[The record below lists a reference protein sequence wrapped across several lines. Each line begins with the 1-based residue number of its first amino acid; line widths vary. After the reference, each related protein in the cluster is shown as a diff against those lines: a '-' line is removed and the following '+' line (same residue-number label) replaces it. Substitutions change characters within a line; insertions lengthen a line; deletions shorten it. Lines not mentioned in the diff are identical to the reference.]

1 MKNIFEKFTNFY
13 KLKNI
18 LMKKEIFN
26 LGTSEFIELI
36 KLLKIQQVAQ
46 TGGHAKMIVEDGLI
60 NVNGVQELRKRRKL
74 RVGDVVE
81 FEGGSI
87 EIVT

>member
-1 MKNIFEKFTNFY
+1 
-13 KLKNI
+13 
-18 LMKKEIFN
+18 MKKEIFN